1 MTLPSSRRS
10 APLLAGLG
18 LAAGL
23 GACVTPNEP
32 PPHAPVA
39 AAADLHRIEVLQTGE
54 RYDIVV
60 GPNDLSLTPEARA
73 NIQAFANAYRAGGH
87 GALIMSAPSGG
98 ANADA
103 AARAAQEAR
112 LTLMSAGVPYVA
124 IAPSVYDASGMAA
137 PPIVL
142 SFTRYEAVAPDC
154 RPIWEQDLS
163 EDMHQPY
170 ASFGCATQ
178 ANLAAMIE
186 DPHDLLQPR
195 TMTPRDAARRAVVLD
210 RYRQGQP
217 TGAERSDDERASI
230 SNAVE

>member
-1 MTLPSSRRS
+1 MTFSSPRRS
-10 APLLAGLG
+10 APMFASLG
-18 LAAGL
+18 LAASL

-32 PPHAPVA
+32 PPGPPVA
-39 AAADLHRIEVLQTGE
+39 SASDLHRIQVLQTGE

-60 GPNDLSLTPEARA
+60 TAQDVALTAEVRA
-73 NIQAFANAYRAGGH
+73 NILAFADVYRAEGH

-98 ANADA
+98 ANANA

-112 LTLMSAGVPYVA
+112 LTLLAAGVPYVA
-124 IAPSVYDASGMAA
+124 IAPSVYDATGMTT

-163 EDMHQPY
+163 EDMHRPY
-170 ASFGCATQ
+170 ESFGCATQ

-210 RYRQGQP
+210 RYRNGQP
-217 TGAERSDDERASI
+217 TGAERSDDERAAI
-230 SNAVE
+230 SDAVE